1 MVREFKLRSIQ
12 MKIIICSPNIPP
24 YLISI
29 TGKYKEL
36 QEIIGQNIKVLSLN
50 HPTILILCD
59 EDYYNNFTGNREK
72 CRLGIPGTFVFVA
85 REKNR
90 LRSLTDEEINI
101 IIDTIRK
108 QDLTLVHCK
117 IQVSGT

>member
-1 MVREFKLRSIQ
+1 